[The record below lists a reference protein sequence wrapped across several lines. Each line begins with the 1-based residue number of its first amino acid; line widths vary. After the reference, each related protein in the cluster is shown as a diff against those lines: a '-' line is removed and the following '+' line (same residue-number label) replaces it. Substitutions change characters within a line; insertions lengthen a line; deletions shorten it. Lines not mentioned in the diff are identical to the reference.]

1 MFFPIYDHNPVDR
14 VPVVTYVII
23 GLNVA
28 VWLFAQGAG
37 IVPALYDR
45 TLCHFALVSGDLL
58 GLIPFGSWT
67 SLESGAVCVFD
78 GKPNF
83 FTLIT
88 HMFMHGGWL
97 HIIGNMWYLWI
108 FGDNIE
114 NALGRIRFVIFYLL
128 CGIVAAG
135 AQMAT
140 DFDSVR
146 PMIGASG
153 AVCGVLGAYILLHP
167 RSRIKV
173 LLFFFI
179 VIEIPAV
186 IVLGLYFAIQVYF
199 GLFSTD
205 LGVAYWAH
213 IGGFVVGLA
222 LVNLMKKKEQ
232 RFTLRR

>member
-1 MFFPIYDHNPVDR
+1 M
-14 VPVVTYVII
+14 
-23 GLNVA
+23 
-28 VWLFAQGAG
+28 
-37 IVPALYDR
+37 VPALYDR

-58 GLIPFGSWT
+58 GLIPFGTWT
-67 SLESGAVCVFD
+67 TLESGAICVFD

-128 CGIVAAG
+128 CGIIAAG

-140 DFDSVR
+140 NFDSIR

-186 IVLGLYFAIQVYF
+186 IVLGFYFAVQVYF

-205 LGVAYWAH
+205 LGIAYWAH
-213 IGGFVVGLA
+213 IGGFVAGLA
-222 LVNLMKKKEQ
+222 LVKLMKKKEQ
-232 RFTLRR
+232 RFTLSR